1 MPVKTDSNTTNIT
14 ERKPTGG
21 ERFTLAV
28 ERQFSAEVGNLQ
40 MSAYDKQ
47 LAQHLFVKIDA
58 AIIELDAHRKEGNLP
73 IVRENINMRKLAM
86 DAVNRMQLGIDALI
100 PGSIYPI
107 AYFNGKTKQY
117 DLDLRI
123 GYRGEQFYKMNA
135 SVKPIKD
142 IRIELVYSKDT
153 YEVHKA
159 DMNHACDGYVFELGA
174 PFIEERG
181 ELRGGFGHIIF
192 EDGSSVHVPVGKAE
206 IDKYKGKAMGDKF
219 WGEWY
224 AEMAYKTI
232 VHRTM
237 NKIIIDPQKICVSA
251 LAKAESDEI
260 PPEPRETPAMEGN
273 EVIDLPPEDAHVDAS
288 TGKDGEPF

>member
-1 MPVKTDSNTTNIT
+1 MPVKTETKADIT
-14 ERKPTGG
+14 ERKPTNS
-21 ERFTLAV
+21 ERFAITV
-28 ERQFSAEVGNLQ
+28 ERQFSAEVGSLQ
-40 MSAYDKQ
+40 LSAYDKQ

-58 AIIELDAHRKEGNLP
+58 ALIELDAHRKEGSLP
-73 IVRENINMRKLAM
+73 IVWENINMRKLAM

-123 GYRGEQFYKMNA
+123 GYRGELFYKMNA
-135 SVKPIKD
+135 SLKPIRN
-142 IRIELVYSKDT
+142 IRVELVYSTDRFTVYKAG
-153 YEVHKA
+153 VHQ
-159 DMNHACDGYVFELGA
+159 NLEGYDFEITQ
-174 PFIEERG
+174 PFERG
-181 ELRGGFGHIIF
+181 ELVGGFGYIEY
-192 EDGSSVHVPVGKAE
+192 EDGKDNVLVVLSKAE

-237 NKIIIDPQKICVSA
+237 NKIIIDPQKINVSA

-260 PPEPRETPAMEGN
+260 PPEPRETPATDGN
-273 EVIDLPPEDAHVDAS
+273 EAIDLPPEDVHIDAS